1 MTTPFTSGAA
11 AIGRYFTVVS
21 FVPSTVFV
29 AYIAVLVRSGVFGDE
44 TVDVGAAFEGLEL
57 SDAAVFGFAS
67 LMVGLALHPLQYP
80 LIQVFEGYW
89 GGTRLGR
96 LLALQHII
104 RHRERSLTF
113 RADAVNSHHA
123 SRPKAMP
130 DQDGELVAQPPY
142 ATKRRATPAQVA
154 AFYQAGE
161 SWRLHG
167 GYPHNTEAIM
177 PTRLGNVLRKY
188 EIFAGGRYGL
198 DTIAAVPRLMQV
210 AQPRDIAYVNN
221 QRVQMELALR
231 TSTLALVAAMVTAAA
246 TWDRGLWMLA
256 CLVPY
261 ALAYAGYRGAVT
273 VAHEYGV
280 ALATLVD
287 LNRFA
292 LYERM
297 HVPHPDDTE
306 DEKQQNMYL
315 TDLLRLDNAFI
326 ESRRPGLDYAEPPP
340 PPLWPSQP
348 AQDDGAS
355 KDE

>member
-1 MTTPFTSGAA
+1 MTAPFTSGAA

-29 AYIAVLVRSGVFGDE
+29 AYVAVLIRSGVFDDGS
-44 TVDVGAAFEGLEL
+44 VDVGAAFEGLEIG
-57 SDAAVFGFAS
+57 DAAVLGFAS
-67 LMVGLALHPLQYP
+67 LMVSLALHPLQYP

-96 LLALQHII
+96 LLAVQHII

-113 RADAVNSHHA
+113 REHAVNLHDD
-123 SRPKAMP
+123 SRPEAKP
-130 DQDGELVAQPPY
+130 DQDGKLVAQAPY
-142 ATKRRATPAQVA
+142 AAKRRATPAQVA
-154 AFYQAGE
+154 AFYQSGE

-167 GYPHNTEAIM
+167 GYPHKTEAIM

-188 EIFAGGRYGL
+188 EIVAGGRYGL
-198 DTIAAVPRLMQV
+198 DTIAVVPRLMQV
-210 AQPRDIAYVNN
+210 AQPRDVAYVNN

-231 TSTLALVAAMVTAAA
+231 TSILALVAAVVTAAA
-246 TWDRGLWMLA
+246 TWDRGPWMLV

-306 DEKQQNMYL
+306 DEKQQNEYL

-326 ESRRPGLDYAEPPP
+326 EIRRAGLDYAEPPP
-340 PPLWPSQP
+340 PPNWPPQP
-348 AQDDGAS
+348 TQDDSAS